1 MAAGDISGYALPD
14 YFFTPPLRG
23 SGRRPFRRRILSGAS
38 PESDKRKSDI
48 QCQQ

>member
-23 SGRRPFRRRILSGAS
+23 ARPAAVPPADSLWGLTRVRQ
-38 PESDKRKSDI
+38 EKE
-48 QCQQ
+48 

>member
-23 SGRRPFRRRILSGAS
+23 PGRRPFAPADSLWGLTRVRQ
-38 PESDKRKSDI
+38 EKE
-48 QCQQ
+48 